1 MMPHKCIAFW
11 VCCICIVSA
20 SAQKNVSF
28 AEKTGTVSVPV
39 LDFDAAVD
47 RKETRSLLSRFAED
61 IEFIPLETTNDCLLD
76 EDFSKVVIDG
86 DDVFVSD
93 YSQLVRFDRKGKIK
107 NKIGRIGQG
116 PGEYKKVWKFSV
128 DTVNKQVYIFDLGFI
143 KRFGYDGKFLGQSR
157 LDGEFWS
164 HRTQWHSPGVMA
176 VNNQYYEFAKS
187 KKKGTRTCMY
197 FYNPLENKIIS
208 QMATVQDV
216 MPKGLYIC
224 EPSFYSYNKSLFVKD
239 FWSDTIFHAKTPLML
254 VPHAVVKRDNFR
266 SISDNKVYRDLL
278 TGEVVDRKVL
288 AVDFVFESTRYVFLL
303 SSHGLAVF
311 DKKEKTQWLSE
322 GQTRDKVWSLYRD
335 DLYGQLDF
343 GRLCKEVIQRDG
355 NDYLLAYIHPVSMLG
370 QEPGEHKIQGEQ
382 YDRFQTMV
390 KGVGEDDNPILMLI
404 KLKK

>member
-20 SAQKNVSF
+20 SAQKNVPF
-28 AEKTGTVSVPV
+28 AEKKGAVSVPV
-39 LDFDAAVD
+39 LDFDAAAD
-47 RKETRSLLSRFAED
+47 CKEQQSLLSRLAED

-76 EDFSKVVIDG
+76 EDLSKVVIDG

-93 YSQLVRFDRKGKIK
+93 YLQLVRFDRKGKIK
-107 NKIGRIGQG
+107 NKIGRVGQG
-116 PGEYKKVWKFSV
+116 PGEYKQVWKFSV

-164 HRTQWHSPGVMA
+164 HRTQWHSPDVMA

-208 QMATVQDV
+208 QMATVQEV
-216 MPKGLYIC
+216 MPKGIYIC
-224 EPSFYSYNKSLFVKD
+224 EPSLYSYNKSLFVKD
-239 FWSDTIFHAKTPLML
+239 FWSDTIFHAKTPMTL

-266 SISDNKVYRDLL
+266 SISDNKAYKDLV

-288 AVDFVFESTRYVFLL
+288 GVDFVYESSRYVFLL

-311 DKKEKTQWLSE
+311 DKKEKAQWLSE
-322 GQTRDKVWSLYRD
+322 GQTRNKVWCVFKD

-343 GRLCKEVIQRDG
+343 VRLCKEVIQRDG
-355 NDYLLAYIHPVSMLG
+355 NDYLLAYIHPVSMFG

-382 YDRFQTMV
+382 YDRFQTKL
-390 KGVGEDDNPILMLI
+390 KGVGEDDNPILLLI